1 MKISNALLFATLA
14 LWLYSSVAA
23 VQAQNYVDL
32 EVSVINLTGRV
43 KLTYGCDFSTYNY
56 QGVPVDIY
64 LAAIHNPIV
73 SDGPSSIGDTFSS
86 GGVQLFR
93 PGMRSTYTFTGSFA
107 VPTFNNV
114 VFPPAPTAGSLV
126 IDAVSTNTYDGNYA
140 LAAIFTHHG
149 STDFVRTDGL
159 PVEVST
165 IFTPFR
171 YRAIVLGQTIHV
183 GDGYDPYMATWEVP
197 YPEGKVVER
206 TFILD
211 PAPKSTVILR
221 GYCWGTYYTNNP
233 LFVNKIFVGYIP
245 GQLNGNYWSRSFFRV
260 PYSFFRQGTNLVT
273 FKCSL
278 YGATGHWDNYM
289 AKGWEL
295 FYN

>member
-1 MKISNALLFATLA
+1 MKKSIVLLLSLLA
-14 LWLYSSVAA
+14 LYSNIIVAR
-23 VQAQNYVDL
+23 AQNYVDL
-32 EVSVINLTGRV
+32 ASSVINLTGGV

-73 SDGPSSIGDTFSS
+73 SDSPSSISDAVS
-86 GGVQLFR
+86 GGAVQIFR

-107 VPTFNNV
+107 VATFSNV
-114 VFPPAPTAGSLV
+114 VFPPVPPAGSLL
-126 IDAVSTNTYDGNYA
+126 IDTVSTNTYDGNYA
-140 LAAIFTHHG
+140 LAAVFTYHG

-171 YRAIVLGQTIHV
+171 YRAVVLGQTIHV
-183 GDGYDPYMATWEVP
+183 GDGYDPYMAHWEVP
-197 YPEGKVVER
+197 YPDGKVVER

-211 PAPKSTVILR
+211 PAPKSTAILR
-221 GYCWGTYYTNNP
+221 GYYWGTYYTTNP
-233 LFVNKIFVGYIP
+233 VFVNKIFVGYIP

-260 PYSFFRQGTNLVT
+260 PYSFFRHDTNLVT

-278 YGATGHWDNYM
+278 YGATGHWDDYM

>member
-1 MKISNALLFATLA
+1 MKKSNRVLLLSLLA
-14 LWLYSSVAA
+14 LYSNVIAA
-23 VQAQNYVDL
+23 RAQNYVDL
-32 EVSVINLTGRV
+32 ARSVINLTGGV

-73 SDGPSSIGDTFSS
+73 SDSPSSISDAVS
-86 GGVQLFR
+86 GGAVQIFR
-93 PGMRSTYTFTGSFA
+93 PGMRNTYTFTGMFDL
-107 VPTFNNV
+107 PTFSNV
-114 VFPPAPTAGSLV
+114 VFPPVPPAGSLL
-126 IDAVSTNTYDGNYA
+126 IDTVSTNTYDGNYA
-140 LAAIFTHHG
+140 LAAVFTYHG

-171 YRAIVLGQTIHV
+171 YRAVVLGQTIHV
-183 GDGYDPYMATWEVP
+183 GDGYDPYMAHWEVP
-197 YPEGKVVER
+197 YPDGKVVER

-211 PAPKSTVILR
+211 PAPKSTALLR
-221 GYCWGTYYTNNP
+221 GYYWGTYYTNNP
-233 LFVNKIFVGYIP
+233 VYINRKLAGYIP
-245 GQLNGNYWSRSFFRV
+245 GQLNGNHWSRSFFRV
-260 PYSFFRQGTNLVT
+260 PYSFFRHDTNLVT

-278 YGATGHWDNYM
+278 YGATGHWDDYM
-289 AKGWEL
+289 AQGWEL